1 MFIDEVIVNLK
12 AGDGG
17 NGCVSFRREKYIP
30 KGGPDG
36 GDGGKGGDL
45 VVVCD
50 ENTSDLLAYRFKR
63 NWKAQNGEPGRGNDQ
78 YGKNGQ
84 DCILTVPQGTVIW
97 NDNTGNCV
105 AELIT
110 HDQRLVI
117 LDGGDGGLG
126 NLHFKSSVNRTPRD
140 STQGERGEEV
150 KFRFELKTIADIG
163 VIGFPN
169 AGKSTLMNLLTKT
182 HQKTAPYPFTTINPK
197 VGVIKYDDTYDQL
210 LIADIPGLIKGAWE
224 NKGLGHRFLRHI
236 ERCSLLL
243 IIIDISGED
252 GRHPWDDYND
262 ILDELRLYNPN
273 LIEKPRVI
281 VANKMDKTGSE
292 DALKQFLQHH
302 SIVVRAISCLSRE
315 GLDELKEELYQS
327 VSANIKA

>member
-1 MFIDEVIVNLK
+1 M
-12 AGDGG
+12 
-17 NGCVSFRREKYIP
+17 
-30 KGGPDG
+30 
-36 GDGGKGGDL
+36 
-45 VVVCD
+45 
-50 ENTSDLLAYRFKR
+50 
-63 NWKAQNGEPGRGNDQ
+63 
-78 YGKNGQ
+78 
-84 DCILTVPQGTVIW
+84 
-97 NDNTGNCV
+97 
-105 AELIT
+105 
-110 HDQRLVI
+110 
-117 LDGGDGGLG
+117 
-126 NLHFKSSVNRTPRD
+126 
-140 STQGERGEEV
+140 
-150 KFRFELKTIADIG
+150 
-163 VIGFPN
+163 
-169 AGKSTLMNLLTKT
+169 
-182 HQKTAPYPFTTINPK
+182 
-197 VGVIKYDDTYDQL
+197 
-210 LIADIPGLIKGAWE
+210 
-224 NKGLGHRFLRHI
+224 RHI